1 MILKLKIPHVHWIR
15 HTGRSDLSKINVTLL
30 GIVGKRE
37 SEGRGG
43 DNLSIDEGV
52 NEIRAVLMVIDMSV
66 GAETQDTINIRREQ
80 LVIVDQ
86 EEFKFVN
93 AIRIA
98 AQANLVST
106 SVAFN
111 VSTKVFNLLDIG
123 AFSRLPR
130 FGSSSIKVLTKTA
143 LALCALDSEPIGAG
157 IIDNLDTLAL
167 GTHVERTSIDHILIV
182 VLEVDLRVL
191 SQSFLSISLLTDSAG
206 LCLVGVDKF
215 LQLSLEFV
223 LSHVALKVRAEHSL
237 FLLIDIKI
245 FSGFESTHIEAL
257 LLGELSSKGLVGL
270 SQGQDYGQTKCS
282 SHIRD
287 NLIC

>member
-1 MILKLKIPHVHWIR
+1 MVFKLNILQVIGIR
-15 HTGRSDLSKINVTLL
+15 HTNFSHLTKIDVTLL
-30 GIVGKRE
+30 AIVRKRE

-191 SQSFLSISLLTDSAG
+191 SQSFLTTSLIVISSS
-206 LCLVGVDKF
+206 LCLVRINHF
-215 LQLSLEFV
+215 L
-223 LSHVALKVRAEHSL
+223 
-237 FLLIDIKI
+237 
-245 FSGFESTHIEAL
+245 
-257 LLGELSSKGLVGL
+257 
-270 SQGQDYGQTKCS
+270 
-282 SHIRD
+282 
-287 NLIC
+287 